1 MRHFAVYNG
10 IRKGRGLFILAY
22 SLKGETVPF
31 FGIQEIPGLF
41 WEGVSRM
48 DRKRAFLLKLGANIS
63 YLGFEYMAYALMRL
77 EEDSKLQMKVL
88 YMETAKQ
95 YGTTAACVERD
106 IRTVSKGLWENR
118 KNNGLA
124 AFEIMTAGRRPR
136 NTELLKILAYI
147 SKSTKMI
154 PAHDENW

>member
-1 MRHFAVYNG
+1 
-10 IRKGRGLFILAY
+10 
-22 SLKGETVPF
+22 
-31 FGIQEIPGLF
+31 
-41 WEGVSRM
+41 M

-136 NTELLKILAYI
+136 HTELLKILAYI